1 MSEMNT
7 NKIPGDSRPRH
18 NIVLIGFM
26 GTGKSSVAQYLHDTC
41 HMEVADMDEII
52 AARENM
58 SIPEI
63 FSLKGETYFRT
74 LETNLL
80 RELQQKN
87 NLIISCGG
95 GAVLQERAA
104 VEF

>member
-1 MSEMNT
+1 
-7 NKIPGDSRPRH
+7 
-18 NIVLIGFM
+18 
-26 GTGKSSVAQYLHDTC
+26 
-41 HMEVADMDEII
+41 MDEII

>member
-63 FSLKGETYFRT
+63 FSSKGKRISAHWKRIFSGNYSR
-74 LETNLL
+74 
-80 RELQQKN
+80 K
-87 NLIISCGG
+87 II
-95 GAVLQERAA
+95 
-104 VEF
+104 

>member
-63 FSLKGETYFRT
+63 FSLKGETF
-74 LETNLL
+74 L
-80 RELQQKN
+80 RRRRCTSGRKYKN
-87 NLIISCGG
+87 HEAKQLCDSSYRS
-95 GAVLQERAA
+95 A
-104 VEF
+104 